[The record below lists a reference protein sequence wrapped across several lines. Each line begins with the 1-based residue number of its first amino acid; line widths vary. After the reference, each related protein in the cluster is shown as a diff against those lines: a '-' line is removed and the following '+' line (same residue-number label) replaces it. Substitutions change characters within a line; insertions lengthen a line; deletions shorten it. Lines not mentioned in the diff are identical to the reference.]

1 MVTYNWIKNAWAES
15 MTFAFVDS
23 KGAPYHLY
31 VGYNVIQNAG
41 YGWGP
46 TRGAIHG
53 DWVQIQPFGT
63 LNSVVFN
70 FNTWIQDADSSL
82 ARAQGITYAPLG
94 SGYVET
100 CEYNYNTIIVDPAAI
115 IAPAWVGYTLGW
127 QVTNTINYNYQNRAT
142 GLTFNNISQRG
153 PHGGT
158 VSQTGNIN
166 MLTGGTIR

>member
-1 MVTYNWIKNAWAES
+1 M
-15 MTFAFVDS
+15 
-23 KGAPYHLY
+23 
-31 VGYNVIQNAG
+31 
-41 YGWGP
+41 
-46 TRGAIHG
+46 
-53 DWVQIQPFGT
+53 
-63 LNSVVFN
+63 VFN
-70 FNTWIQDADSSL
+70 FNTWIQDADFSSL

-115 IAPAWVGYTLGW
+115 IAPASGW
-127 QVTNTINYNYQNRAT
+127 IYSWLAGDKHYQLQLSKQSHRST
-142 GLTFNNISQRG
+142 EFNNLSQPG